1 MARRA
6 SLRWT
11 RLGTVALLASCAS
24 SGVQVARSDRT
35 PPPAPTT
42 TTPATT
48 TSVPTTTTSTTAT
61 SATTGATTGTTT
73 GPSFGSID
81 WSACSDEPAPYE
93 CGTVEVPL
101 DYADPGGD
109 HLSLALIR
117 LPAGDPSTRIGSLVV
132 NPGGPG
138 GSGIDL
144 VTGESD
150 QFPSTVLD
158 RFDLVGFDPRGVG
171 ASSPVRCP
179 ASFDADDSSSYDA
192 CLPANLDVLPFLGTP
207 NVARDMDMIRQAVG
221 DTQLTYLG
229 YSYGTALGAVYAD
242 LFPDN
247 VRAMVL
253 DGAVDP
259 DAGESNTPTGGSD
272 FYADQD
278 FDGTIAAFERL
289 CDASPVCAA
298 GPHSADLLERV
309 RTGIRNLPT
318 SHFPASASP
327 LAGALN
333 KSDVD
338 DLMVNAMYS
347 SFDWPILA
355 VALEDADNGDAS
367 TVAALYSWLLYGYPA
382 DVSAQDDEQFAN
394 IAVRCAD
401 FADRGSNSYECADF
415 PDSAG
420 SLPVITAVDTPNPIL
435 VVGTKDDPA
444 TPAHYAPA
452 MASALGDA
460 VAIEWEGAGHTATL
474 TSRCVTDLVATY
486 LVEAVAPANG
496 STCPFATGATTL
508 AEQGAAVFAAPDPEV
523 AADSLIDVLTAAGNT
538 ASAAGCVADQLVR
551 RGDERLVVHELLG
564 VESPELV
571 ALRNVIEAHCASGG

>member
-1 MARRA
+1 MA
-6 SLRWT
+6 
-11 RLGTVALLASCAS
+11 VAVLASCAS
-24 SGVQVARSDRT
+24 SGVQIARSDRT
-35 PPPAPTT
+35 SSP
-42 TTPATT
+42 
-48 TSVPTTTTSTTAT
+48 STTAT
-61 SATTGATTGTTT
+61 ATTTTAGTEPSGTEPT
-73 GPSFGSID
+73 GPTTSASLPSSGSID
-81 WSACSDEPAPYE
+81 WSACVDEPAPYE

-101 DYADPGGD
+101 DYASPDGD

-117 LPAGDPSTRIGSLVV
+117 LPAGDPSMRIGSLVV

-150 QFPSTVLD
+150 EFPSTILD

-179 ASFDADDSSSYDA
+179 ASFDPDDNSYDT
-192 CLPANLDVLPFLGTP
+192 CIPANRDVLPYLGTP
-207 NVARDMDMIRQAVG
+207 NVARDMDVIREAVG

-242 LFPDN
+242 LFPDR

-259 DAGESNTPTGGSD
+259 DAGLSNTPTGGTD

-278 FDGTIAAFERL
+278 FDGTIAAFEQL
-289 CDASPVCAA
+289 CDASPSCAA
-298 GPHSADLLERV
+298 GPHSADLLARV
-309 RTGIRNLPT
+309 RKGIRNLPT

-327 LAGALN
+327 LGGRLN
-333 KSDVD
+333 KSDID

-355 VALEDADNGDAS
+355 IALEDADNGDAS

-382 DVSAQDDEQFAN
+382 DVGAEDDEEFAN

-401 FADRGSNSYECADF
+401 FSDRGSGSYECADF
-415 PDSAG
+415 PDSAE
-420 SLPVITAVDTPNPIL
+420 SLPVITSVDTENPIL

-460 VAIEWEGAGHTATL
+460 VAVEWEGAGHTATL
-474 TSRCVTDLVATY
+474 TSQCITDLVATY
-486 LVEAVAPANG
+486 LVDAVAPADG
-496 STCPFATGATTL
+496 TTCPFATGATTL
-508 AEQGAAVFAAPDPEV
+508 AEQAAAVFAAPDPEM
-523 AADSLIDVLTAAGNT
+523 AADSLTDVLVAAGNT
-538 ASAAGCVADQLVR
+538 ESAADCVAGQLSR
-551 RGDERLVVHELLG
+551 RADERLIVHELLG

-571 ALRNVIEAHCASGG
+571 ALRNVIEAHCAAGG